1 MHSSLTRGSSRP
13 SSARA
18 LPRAVRAS
26 ADGARQAAGLRE
38 AIPVQPLFEQ
48 KIPAAMEDAVRLQ
61 QGRAEKPAG
70 RVSIAHGRLSL
81 IRVLRV
87 LALLW
92 AACLGSAAV
101 MAQALPFQVEAAYA
115 QESSEASNPDGLAQA
130 TFTAYGG
137 ELIQAF
143 PATATW
149 IRLTITPRKALRGG
163 LDSPAG
169 DGLYTLRIGPSNF
182 QRVDLF
188 EPSAAGWSQ
197 RTDQGFH
204 SDREYRC
211 LDGRHCFKLE
221 RIDEPARTV
230 YVRVL
235 SPGALRIQVEVLGS
249 TELLSTAVQQMRMIT
264 RSLTVCF
271 CLLCLSI
278 YLLAVDRSALMLT
291 FVLFQCTII
300 VNTACMTGL
309 LGEALA
315 GRAIDLSLLA
325 FASMVGRTLMIL
337 LLCLAFLRQHQ
348 PTRAYLM
355 MAGALIAAAMAS
367 LVLVAGGQAQLALA
381 WNLAT
386 WTALPLTQIYGAA
399 SSRHL
404 NTPLRRMFLAVNVVL
419 AAFTAAALKTLFW
432 PEASDANLLL
442 FTNFSDI
449 RLNGLWVSAV
459 FFTVVIL
466 ERHHQ
471 ARVRQAAFDAL
482 QLEAQASRQAEAQ
495 LSERS
500 SLIDMLTH
508 ELKNPLSTIRLA
520 AESLGGRWAADQ
532 DGQRRVRAIQSCVTR
547 MDKLIEHV
555 AHANKIEM
563 LPPAPQADAVAAQTI
578 VTAVIQQLGLEDRV
592 ACHVQPSAT
601 FAAEPQMIR
610 VVFENLLENASTYGL
625 ADEPIELSVSSQ
637 PDGTTRIV
645 VSNGV
650 APGSMPDPDQIF
662 TRYYRHTQAQV
673 HPGMGIGLSL
683 VRSTVIKI
691 GGTIEYR
698 PGDQR
703 VAFIIRIPS

>member
-1 MHSSLTRGSSRP
+1 
-13 SSARA
+13 
-18 LPRAVRAS
+18 
-26 ADGARQAAGLRE
+26 
-38 AIPVQPLFEQ
+38 
-48 KIPAAMEDAVRLQ
+48 
-61 QGRAEKPAG
+61 
-70 RVSIAHGRLSL
+70 
-81 IRVLRV
+81 
-87 LALLW
+87 
-92 AACLGSAAV
+92 
-101 MAQALPFQVEAAYA
+101 
-115 QESSEASNPDGLAQA
+115 
-130 TFTAYGG
+130 
-137 ELIQAF
+137 
-143 PATATW
+143 
-149 IRLTITPRKALRGG
+149 
-163 LDSPAG
+163 
-169 DGLYTLRIGPSNF
+169 
-182 QRVDLF
+182 
-188 EPSAAGWSQ
+188 
-197 RTDQGFH
+197 
-204 SDREYRC
+204 
-211 LDGRHCFKLE
+211 
-221 RIDEPARTV
+221 
-230 YVRVL
+230 
-235 SPGALRIQVEVLGS
+235 
-249 TELLSTAVQQMRMIT
+249 
-264 RSLTVCF
+264 
-271 CLLCLSI
+271 
-278 YLLAVDRSALMLT
+278 
-291 FVLFQCTII
+291 
-300 VNTACMTGL
+300 
-309 LGEALA
+309 
-315 GRAIDLSLLA
+315 
-325 FASMVGRTLMIL
+325 
-337 LLCLAFLRQHQ
+337 
-348 PTRAYLM
+348 
-355 MAGALIAAAMAS
+355 
-367 LVLVAGGQAQLALA
+367 
-381 WNLAT
+381 
-386 WTALPLTQIYGAA
+386 
-399 SSRHL
+399 
-404 NTPLRRMFLAVNVVL
+404 MFLAVNVVL
-419 AAFTAAALKTLFW
+419 VAFTAAALKTLFW
-432 PEASDANLLL
+432 PEASDANLFL
-442 FTNFSDI
+442 FRNFSDI

-466 ERHHQ
+466 ERRHQ

-563 LPPAPQADAVAAQTI
+563 LQPAPQADAVAAQTI